1 MIPVELIPH
10 DHSDRLNQVVD
21 QAWHIFQSHFIY
33 KRHPILKEAPFQ
45 HHFAN
50 ILSALGSL
58 YCVERSDIFF
68 VDLETRCEGVK
79 GKSKY
84 VDITCSFPNANVSCA
99 IELKFK
105 TAQQGAQDH
114 GRIDAYVDI
123 EAVELVCDSQ
133 FTLGR
138 FFMITDSSVYVN
150 PSQRGV
156 GTVFCMHDGF
166 QVTPGQEIACPQ
178 SKGRETVVVQLKNAH
193 VFEWQQHGG
202 WYFLE
207 ICVGD

>member
-1 MIPVELIPH
+1 MNPVDLIPH
-10 DHSDRLNQVVD
+10 DHTDRLNQVVD
-21 QAWHIFQSHFIY
+21 RAWHIFQSHFAY
-33 KRHPILKEAPFQ
+33 KRHPILTEAPFQ

-50 ILSALGSL
+50 ILSTVGSL

-68 VDLETRCEGVK
+68 VDLETRCENVK
-79 GKSKY
+79 GKAKY

-105 TAQQGAQDH
+105 TKRQSAEDH

-123 EAVELVCDSQ
+123 EAVELVCESQ

-150 PSQRGV
+150 QSRRGV
-156 GTVFCMHDGF
+156 GTVFCTHDGF
-166 QVTPGQEIACPQ
+166 TITPNVDIAYPS
-178 SKGRETVVVQLKNAH
+178 SKGRDDVVVRLRNPH
-193 VFEWQQHGG
+193 RFDWRDHGG

-207 ICVGD
+207 IRV

>member
-1 MIPVELIPH
+1 MKSLNLIPH
-10 DHSDRLNQVVD
+10 DHTDRLNQVVD
-21 QAWHIFQSHFIY
+21 RAWRIFQSHFVY
-33 KRHPILKEAPFQ
+33 KRHPISKEAPFQ

-50 ILSALGSL
+50 ILSTVGSL

-68 VDLETRCEGVK
+68 VDLETRCEDVK

-84 VDITCSFPNANVSCA
+84 IDITCSFPNADVSCA

-105 TAQQGAQDH
+105 TKQQGAQDH

-123 EAVELVCDSQ
+123 EVIELVCESQ
-133 FTLGR
+133 FTMGR

-150 PSQRGV
+150 PSKRGV

-166 QVTPGQEIACPQ
+166 QVTPGQEFACPQ
-178 SKGRETVVVQLKNAH
+178 SKGRETVAVKLKHAH
-193 VFEWQQHGG
+193 RFDWQQHEE

-207 ICVGD
+207 IRV